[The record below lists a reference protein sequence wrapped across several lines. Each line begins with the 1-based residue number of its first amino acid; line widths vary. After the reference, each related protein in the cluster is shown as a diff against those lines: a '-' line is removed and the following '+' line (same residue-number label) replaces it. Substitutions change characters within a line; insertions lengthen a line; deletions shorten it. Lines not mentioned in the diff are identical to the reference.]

1 MLCNDLCNPS
11 QYNDG
16 IPEGSRLATEPSM
29 KGAAK
34 ALHQTPEGLEKIK
47 KVRELTKL
55 AKEGAVSLPLSS

>member
-1 MLCNDLCNPS
+1 
-11 QYNDG
+11 
-16 IPEGSRLATEPSM
+16 M

-55 AKEGAVSLPLSS
+55 AKEGAGPPSPSFKLL